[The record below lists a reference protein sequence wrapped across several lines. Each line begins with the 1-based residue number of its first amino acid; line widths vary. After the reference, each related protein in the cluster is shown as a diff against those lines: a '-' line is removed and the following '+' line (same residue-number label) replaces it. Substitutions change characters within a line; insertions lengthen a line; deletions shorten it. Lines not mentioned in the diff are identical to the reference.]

1 MIGLL
6 ATYTYKYTCSRI
18 CNKRQQCAATSFDS
32 ERFSRWNCLVTF
44 LSTLKIIVNCAKLNN
59 NDYNVEQFLLHSGL
73 VPNSLKPTRG
83 PKIKS
88 IIANKWTEE
97 FAIIVCAHE
106 KTDEPDD
113 LQSQPRI
120 RAKIFTQ
127 ESEKPRLSS
136 RSPQLVW
143 TGRRQ
148 WPNWSELVAHLFL
161 CGRSKAVIAS
171 RFHLIFIFRY
181 RGKYTHTHHIKNSQ
195 IHRQKNEKENFMN

>member
-6 ATYTYKYTCSRI
+6 ATYTYNYTCSRI
-18 CNKRQQCAATSFDS
+18 CNKRQQYAATSFNS
-32 ERFSRWNCLVTF
+32 EQFSRWNCLVPF
-44 LSTLKIIVNCAKLNN
+44 LSTLKIIVNCAKMNN
-59 NDYNVEQFLLHSGL
+59 NDLKAEQFLLHSRL

-127 ESEKPRLSS
+127 DQESEKPRLSS

-148 WPNWSELVAHLFL
+148 WAELVWI
-161 CGRSKAVIAS
+161 GRSFVPLRPIKGRDCLSLPSDIHIQIQTQANI
-171 RFHLIFIFRY
+171 
-181 RGKYTHTHHIKNSQ
+181 HTSY
-195 IHRQKNEKENFMN
+195 QKFTNT

>member
-1 MIGLL
+1 MELLSSLPLNVEDHCVVPNWTTMI
-6 ATYTYKYTCSRI
+6 TM
-18 CNKRQQCAATSFDS
+18 
-32 ERFSRWNCLVTF
+32 
-44 LSTLKIIVNCAKLNN
+44 LNN
-59 NDYNVEQFLLHSGL
+59 SYCTAGL
-73 VPNSLKPTRG
+73 SQIPSSRPEGQRSNQSLQINEPRNSPLSSARMK
-83 PKIKS
+83 
-88 IIANKWTEE
+88 
-97 FAIIVCAHE
+97 

-120 RAKIFTQ
+120 RAKIFTQDQ

-195 IHRQKNEKENFMN
+195 IHRQKLEKENFMN

>member
-1 MIGLL
+1 MN
-6 ATYTYKYTCSRI
+6 CSLQGI
-18 CNKRQQCAATSFDS
+18 AIALNVEDHC
-32 ERFSRWNCLVTF
+32 
-44 LSTLKIIVNCAKLNN
+44 CAKMNN
-59 NDYNVEQFLLHSGL
+59 NDLKAEQFLLHSRL

-83 PKIKS
+83 AKIKS

-127 ESEKPRLSS
+127 DQESEKPRLSS
-136 RSPQLVW
+136 CSPQLVW

-181 RGKYTHTHHIKNSQ
+181 RLRQIYTHHIKNSQ
-195 IHRQKNEKENFMN
+195 IHSQKHEEENVMN